1 MPKDKDSTTA
11 VITGSTGNAVQDM
24 TPRSSVLGLATG
36 ITLAACVALG
46 ADNVV
51 TGLATGIAANAAFL
65 GWCLFDMVVKPNIT

>member
-1 MPKDKDSTTA
+1 MAKDKDSTTA

-24 TPRSSVLGLATG
+24 TPRSSALGLATG
-36 ITLAACVALG
+36 ITLAACIALG

-65 GWCLFDMVVKPNIT
+65 GWCMFDMVFKDRLS